1 MMVGC
6 VGEKRIADD
15 DYAQEGNGFR
25 IIQPNHVTEA
35 VMADSEKGRIH
46 VCRC

>member
-1 MMVGC
+1 VMVGC

-15 DYAQEGNGFR
+15 DYAQVGSGFR
-25 IIQPNHVTEA
+25 IIQLIHVMNA
-35 VMADSEKGRIH
+35 VIADSEKERIH